1 MRRIMIDNDI
11 DRLIHESEQF
21 ATCIVCFDFHSDST
35 KKFEGWQFDLEG
47 ATCPTCLVR
56 MDE

>member
-1 MRRIMIDNDI
+1 MIDNDI
-11 DRLIHESEQF
+11 NRLIDESEQL

-47 ATCPTCLVR
+47 AVCPTCLAE
-56 MDE
+56 MDK